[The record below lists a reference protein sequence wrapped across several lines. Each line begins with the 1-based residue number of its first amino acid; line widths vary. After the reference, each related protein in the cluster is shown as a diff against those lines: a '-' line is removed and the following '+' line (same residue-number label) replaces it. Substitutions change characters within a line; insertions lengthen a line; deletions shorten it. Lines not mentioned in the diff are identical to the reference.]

1 VVGSLTAVQTDQVLW
16 YLVLCSAPDIRIM
29 CVPTNPMAW
38 RLAKGSSSKADIG
51 GETTTIFCWIPVW
64 QTGQN
69 SDFGRKQIPNA
80 DPDILPFDCAR
91 HDRLAARPA

>member
-1 VVGSLTAVQTDQVLW
+1 V
-16 YLVLCSAPDIRIM
+16 
-29 CVPTNPMAW
+29 
-38 RLAKGSSSKADIG
+38 DIG
-51 GETTTIFCWIPVW
+51 GATTTIFCWIPVW

-91 HDRLAARPA
+91 HHRLAARPA